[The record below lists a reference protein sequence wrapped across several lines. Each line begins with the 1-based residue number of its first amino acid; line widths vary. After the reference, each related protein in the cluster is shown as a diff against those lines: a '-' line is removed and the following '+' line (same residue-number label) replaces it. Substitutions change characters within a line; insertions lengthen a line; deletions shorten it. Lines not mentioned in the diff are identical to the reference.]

1 MTTHNFDQAMAGD
14 DRLHARFD
22 NIFDMVRAAAADA
35 GLSITADDLKSCPS
49 VKLATFS
56 EMGLNTADALAELRR
71 LPHIGQQAHKAEV
84 TRQLAR
90 GEGEIHA
97 ELARM
102 NPYQRLNYGRELEAA
117 RAAEQAAK
125 NAQKPAALTADD
137 EAKFLLMLRRL
148 PPAER
153 ISAARAAGML

>member
-1 MTTHNFDQAMAGD
+1 MTTHNFDQAVAGD
-14 DRLHARFD
+14 ARLQARFD
-22 NIFDMVRAAAADA
+22 GIFDMVRAAAADA

-56 EMGLNTADALAELRR
+56 EMGLNTADALTELRR
-71 LPHIGQQAHKAEV
+71 LPHIGQQAHKVEV

-102 NPYQRLNYGRELEAA
+102 NPYQRLNFGRELEAA
-117 RAAEQAAK
+117 RAAERAAT
-125 NAQKPAALTADD
+125 ARKPASPSAED